1 MSASVITPPALWR
14 KHIALPQQH
23 GSWVLWL
30 GPYLTGLG
38 IGGFLRPGV
47 VWLSLASL
55 GAFLALQPLTVLVKA
70 LSGRR
75 TRDDVTPALFWLM
88 LYSTLVAAGAIGLI
102 ASGNGFVLLL
112 GVLALP
118 AVAWQLWLVT
128 RKAERHAL
136 WAEVAGTAALSLAA
150 PAALWVDAG
159 FSVMGVWLWLLCALQ
174 AGASIAH
181 VYVLLVYRRMTVA
194 PAVPQRWAMARLS
207 VVWHALNVALVA
219 LLAALGHVPAL
230 AVVAFALMLA
240 ESIYGDLLKPCIGAK
255 PAAIG
260 MRQVFVAFAFALL
273 LIAAYLI
280 HQTLR

>member
-1 MSASVITPPALWR
+1 MSASALTPPALWR

-30 GPYLTGLG
+30 GPYFIGLG
-38 IGGFLRPGV
+38 IGGFLKPGV
-47 VWLSLASL
+47 LWLSLASL

-75 TRDDVTPALFWLM
+75 TRDDITPALFWLG
-88 LYSTLVAAGAIGLI
+88 LYGLLVAFGVLGLT
-102 ASGNGFVLLL
+102 ATGNAFLLLL

-128 RKAERHAL
+128 RKAERHAM

-159 FSVMGVWLWLLCALQ
+159 FSMLGVWLWLLCALQ

-181 VYVLLVYRRMTVA
+181 VFVLLAYRRM
-194 PAVPQRWAMARLS
+194 PALPDPSQRWQMARLS
-207 VVWHALNVALVA
+207 VVWHGMNVAVVSALVA
-219 LLAALGHVPAL
+219 LGQVPAL
-230 AVVAFALMLA
+230 TILAFIAMLA
-240 ESIYGDLLKPCIGAK
+240 ESIYGDLLKPKIGVK
-255 PAAIG
+255 PAVIG
-260 MRQVFVAFAFALL
+260 MRQVVVAIVFAVLM
-273 LIAAYLI
+273 IAAYRL
-280 HQTLR
+280 